1 MYKIVTE
8 CHFVNISLKYI
19 LSSGSRTNDKSA
31 LVRFQTPLITAV
43 NSEKDTLHFE
53 MPSMHLVH
61 HCVVFVETV
70 VHHLWSNLNYPPLPH
85 PSPQSTTFGVAVV
98 RIALEPNTKH
108 SGDVAY
114 GTKRGIECK
123 ELLLSRKR
131 ISAHEPENASDYVK
145 RTTRNNALLLE

>member
-1 MYKIVTE
+1 MMYKIVTE

-61 HCVVFVETV
+61 LLCRFRRNSRASSLKQSELPSPPPPLAP
-70 VHHLWSNLNYPPLPH
+70 VHHIRSCC
-85 PSPQSTTFGVAVV
+85 
-98 RIALEPNTKH
+98 R
-108 SGDVAY
+108 
-114 GTKRGIECK
+114 
-123 ELLLSRKR
+123 
-131 ISAHEPENASDYVK
+131 
-145 RTTRNNALLLE
+145 